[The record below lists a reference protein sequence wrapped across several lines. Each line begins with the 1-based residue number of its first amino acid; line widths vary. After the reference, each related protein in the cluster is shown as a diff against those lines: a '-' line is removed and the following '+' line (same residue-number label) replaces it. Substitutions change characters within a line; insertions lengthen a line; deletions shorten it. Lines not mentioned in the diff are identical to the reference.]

1 MNYLAHIFLSDNKP
15 GIQIG
20 NFIADFV
27 KGNKLNRFPSHIR
40 EGIVLHRKIDTF
52 TDSHYVVK
60 ETIAILRPTFGRY
73 SGIIVDMYFD
83 HFLAK
88 NFICYSEKPLNKF
101 AFHFYFFTLIYYK
114 QLPSRVKGFI
124 FHFITTNRLKKY
136 ATISGLKN
144 SLEIM
149 STYKI
154 SALKPEITID
164 FLIDNYSD
172 LEKKFHLFFT
182 DLVEFVRNER
192 V

>member
-15 GIQIG
+15 GLQIG

-27 KGNKLNRFPSHIR
+27 KGSKLNHFPTHIR
-40 EGIVLHRKIDTF
+40 EGIVLHRKIDTY
-52 TDSHYVVK
+52 TDAHYAVH
-60 ETIAILRPTFGRY
+60 ETIALLRPTFGRY

-88 NFICYSEKPLNKF
+88 NFSTYAEKPLNKF

-114 QLPSRVKGFI
+114 HLPSRVKGFI

-149 STYKI
+149 SAYKI
-154 SALKPEITID
+154 SALKPEETID
-164 FLIDNYSD
+164 FLINNYAD
-172 LEKKFHLFFT
+172 LEKKFHLFFP
-182 DLVEFVRNER
+182 DLVEFVRKER